1 MMGKKKDDIELMVL
15 MGMVIFFM
23 IAGVLVVRNAKAITE
38 GECYTKVD
46 SKEFTAP
53 TTVLRTQRRR
63 ARHCK
68 TFACFYNAAPRNKKR
83 LTIFVSRKLPS
94 QVLFGTL
101 GWAKSVA
108 VVRNYRKDRL
118 NAVLIS
124 AGVEESRLR
133 LESED
138 GFELHELIE
147 GDLTNHNEV
156 SWENKCLRRAGI
168 PVRPFLEL
176 VKIPRL

>member
-1 MMGKKKDDIELMVL
+1 MNKFDRDTMEMYILI
-15 MGMVIFFM
+15 GMVIFFLTTG
-23 IAGVLVVRNAKAITE
+23 IIVVQNARAITE
-38 GECYTKVD
+38 GECYQKIDGDFV
-46 SKEFTAP
+46 AP

-63 ARHCK
+63 ARHCS
-68 TFACFYNAAPRNKKR
+68 TFACFYNAAPKSRNR

-108 VVRNYRKDRL
+108 VVKNYRKDRL